1 MLWQRYSSQ
10 TPANDTWCT
19 NLHGMPAGTGNPAE
33 TLPEVKDEKQKT
45 NVMVVGKTGSGKT
58 VISVDVMRTFLSE
71 QQLRDWRELR
81 KNIQKDGKSAGDKDH
96 DNQQ

>member
-1 MLWQRYSSQ
+1 
-10 TPANDTWCT
+10 
-19 NLHGMPAGTGNPAE
+19 
-33 TLPEVKDEKQKT
+33 
-45 NVMVVGKTGSGKT
+45 MVVGKTGSGKT